1 MQTRIL
7 FTGAQGTGKT
17 SVIECLSDDVPKVR
31 NITRSTAKENN
42 CAINTNGCDTSQKL
56 IFDAYLKAL
65 NANEF
70 FVAERSLIDVYAY
83 TLHQASIGM
92 CSGETVR
99 LQLSM
104 LKEFVHKHKDDI
116 YVYFPIEFELVA
128 DGTRSVDKEYQKAID
143 EYIQD
148 TLKAFKVKYITVSGS
163 IGQRV
168 ETINKLIDE
177 NIKRTN

>member
-17 SVIECLSDDVPKVR
+17 SVMECLSNDVPKVR

-83 TLHQASIGM
+83 TLYQASIGM
-92 CSGETVR
+92 CSGKTVR
-99 LQLSM
+99 LQLRI
-104 LKEFVHKHKDDI
+104 LKEFVNKHKNDI
-116 YVYFPIEFELVA
+116 YVYFPIEFEIVA
-128 DGTRSVDKEYQKAID
+128 DGTRSIDKEYQKAID

-148 TLKAFKVKYITVSGS
+148 TLKVLKVKYITISGN
-163 IGQRV
+163 IEHRV
-168 ETINKLIDE
+168 ETIIRLIDE
-177 NIKRTN
+177 NK

>member
-17 SVIECLSDDVPKVR
+17 SVIECLSNDVQKVH

-42 CAINTNGCDTSQKL
+42 CAINTNGCDRSQKL

-65 NANEF
+65 NVNKF

-83 TLHQASIGM
+83 TLYQASIGM

-99 LQLSM
+99 FQLRV
-104 LKEFVHKHKDDI
+104 LKEFVNKHKNDI
-116 YVYFPIEFELVA
+116 YVYFPIEFEIVA
-128 DGTRSVDKEYQKAID
+128 DGTRSIDKEYQKAID

-148 TLKAFKVKYITVSGS
+148 TLKILKVKYITISGN
-163 IGQRV
+163 IEHRV

-177 NIKRTN
+177 NK